1 MCVDILSEELK
12 PVLISCN
19 LNIYKMAYKDPMREI
34 CWFCNAELGKSKKQE
49 KIIRKDSSIRLWIKK
64 ERQEKFLQG
73 YMQELWEIQPQSN

>member
-1 MCVDILSEELK
+1 
-12 PVLISCN
+12 
-19 LNIYKMAYKDPMREI
+19 MRKTR
-34 CWFCNAELGKSKKQE
+34 WFCNAELGKSKKQE